1 MTNGYVDDYYFDPFG
16 QSQENDQYHRLNGGN
31 QSASGSSLS
40 PQLASRLPAPP
51 RFMSSSNQVNPHSH
65 PHGSSYLPI
74 RRNSV
79 CPSPYS
85 EELSY
90 PAVYSPG
97 STCPSPLSPPFQLH
111 PLSFDPFAAPG
122 PSSLQRHSSATWH
135 TNCTSEFTK
144 IGNESWVDTSGSM
157 VALAKLDEREV
168 EGVGLVPP
176 SAPKGAVGSENERI
190 QLRSASPARKNR
202 QRKVLFSLA
211 GLVLVIVIIIIATV
225 VSLRKS
231 RLADLGR
238 VNPADGTV
246 VTATGDLLK
255 LWGGNGDK
263 ITSDNGT
270 TFEYKNPLG
279 GTWVA
284 VPFNDTAKAQADSLP
299 LNQPWD
305 YSNRRI
311 LGVNLGGWLVLEP
324 FITPYMFE
332 PFSSHDANGQ
342 APTVVDE
349 WTLSTALG
357 DKLATTLE
365 EHYRTFITE
374 EDFMQIAAA
383 GLNWVRLPVGWWM
396 IETWDGEPFLEGVSF
411 KYFLKALEWARKYGL
426 RVNLDLHAV
435 PGSQNG
441 FNHGGKLGSINFLIG
456 LMGVANAQRTLNYI
470 RTLTQFITQPQYVNV
485 VPMFS
490 VLNEAL
496 VQKIGVPQMRSFY
509 LEVYQMM
516 RGITGY
522 GVGKGPM
529 MVIHDGFQGTGAGH
543 TGWGG
548 FLKGADR
555 LGLDTHTYFA
565 FDKQSND
572 SLGYNSYKPC
582 TYWAKGFNQT
592 NTEFGFN
599 LAGEY
604 SLAVNDC
611 GLWLNNVGVGSRY
624 DGTYP
629 NTTAPDT
636 KNFPMVGSCD
646 PWKDYRTW
654 TPDMKKSIADL
665 AATSQDAMQN
675 SFFWTWK
682 ISRSIRTPDVKPNP
696 MWDYQ
701 LGLQQGWIRPD
712 ARASVGA
719 CLTVAAQQGAA
730 APVQPWSGK
739 FEDWQIG
746 EGSNAPRT
754 IDPAQIALYG
764 QWPPKQIFVQQ
775 GENPVYPDV
784 NNLPQYTPTGTPVV
798 LKPDAS
804 NSRGSSASGPIGPG
818 TGWANDSDKAGWYVP
833 IKDCQYPNPWAA
845 GGLPAPNAPF
855 CGSQSS
861 KTSSSRGR

>member
-1 MTNGYVDDYYFDPFG
+1 MTNLSARNPA
-16 QSQENDQYHRLNGGN
+16 
-31 QSASGSSLS
+31 SASGSSLS

-97 STCPSPLSPPFQLH
+97 STCPSPLSPLSNFILFLLIH
-111 PLSFDPFAAPG
+111 SLPLAHH
-122 PSSLQRHSSATWH
+122 PSSAIAVLHGILTAPVSSRKLAT
-135 TNCTSEFTK
+135 NL
-144 IGNESWVDTSGSM
+144 GSTHP
-157 VALAKLDEREV
+157 AAWSRQHFSFLLAKLDEREV

-263 ITSDNGT
+263 LQLSSTTFISHFLSIASDNGT

-396 IETWDGEPFLEGVSF
+396 IETWDGEPFLEGVS
-411 KYFLKALEWARKYGL
+411 LSTSSRHSNGARKYGL

-441 FNHGGKLGSINFLIG
+441 FNHGGNWGPSIPDWLNG
-456 LMGVANAQRTLNYI
+456 CRQRSTNLNYI

-496 VQKIGVPQMRSFY
+496 VQKIGVPQMRSFIPNDARNHR
-509 LEVYQMM
+509 VWSRQS
-516 RGITGY
+516 
-522 GVGKGPM
+522 PM

-604 SLAVNDC
+604 SLAPLRWDI
-611 GLWLNNVGVGSRY
+611 S
-624 DGTYP
+624 

-712 ARASVGA
+712 ARARS
-719 CLTVAAQQGAA
+719 T

-739 FEDWQIG
+739 FEDWQIVK
-746 EGSNAPRT
+746 ART
-754 IDPAQIALYG
+754 LREPSI
-764 QWPPKQIFVQQ
+764 PPKSRCM
-775 GENPVYPDV
+775 
-784 NNLPQYTPTGTPVV
+784 YTPTGTPVV

>member
-1 MTNGYVDDYYFDPFG
+1 
-16 QSQENDQYHRLNGGN
+16 
-31 QSASGSSLS
+31 SGSSLS

-90 PAVYSPG
+90 PA
-97 STCPSPLSPPFQLH
+97 
-111 PLSFDPFAAPG
+111 
-122 PSSLQRHSSATWH
+122 RHSSATWH

-311 LGVNLGGWLVLEP
+311 LGVNLG
-324 FITPYMFE
+324 
-332 PFSSHDANGQ
+332 
-342 APTVVDE
+342 VVDE

-426 RVNLDLHAV
+426 RSEWLQSRRQTGVH
-435 PGSQNG
+435 Q
-441 FNHGGKLGSINFLIG
+441 FLIG